1 VVLVRHAV
9 CKGTE
14 GQEDDDAANDYPYLS
29 HRSLGSGVYG
39 RPVSADVIEYA

>member
-1 VVLVRHAV
+1 MVLVCHAV
-9 CKGTE
+9 CEGTE
-14 GQEDDDAANDYPYLS
+14 GQEYDNAANDYSNLS